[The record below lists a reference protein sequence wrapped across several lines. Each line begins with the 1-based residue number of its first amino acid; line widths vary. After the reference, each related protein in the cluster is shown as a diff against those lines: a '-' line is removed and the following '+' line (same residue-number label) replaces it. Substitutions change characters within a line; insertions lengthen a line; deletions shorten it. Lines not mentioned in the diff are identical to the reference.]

1 MGSAREGFPKQVSC
15 EAVAV
20 ADARVEAQQVA
31 RPSHLI
37 WQELLL
43 LGGEQTAVEKLRQ
56 ARARRALE
64 CDSGTPEA
72 VL

>member
-15 EAVAV
+15 EAIAV

-31 RPSHLI
+31 CPSHLI

-43 LGGEQTAVEKLRQ
+43 LGGET
-56 ARARRALE
+56 
-64 CDSGTPEA
+64 DSSGEA
-72 VL
+72 EAG

>member
-1 MGSAREGFPKQVSC
+1 MGMGSAREGFPKQVSC
-15 EAVAV
+15 EAIAV

-43 LGGEQTAVEKLRQ
+43 LGGET
-56 ARARRALE
+56 
-64 CDSGTPEA
+64 DSSGEA
-72 VL
+72 EAG